1 MNFTIITLGAIA
13 VTINPDDANQ
23 ILADGVMLDNGD
35 ALLNGSTAG
44 DIAVCQYYQAGDWV
58 CTTNGWTDA
67 S

>member
-1 MNFTIITLGAIA
+1 
-13 VTINPDDANQ
+13 
-23 ILADGVMLDNGD
+23 
-35 ALLNGSTAG
+35 LLNGSTAG